1 MRGLDQE
8 IDIMRISTNTIYET
22 GTNLMLQQQ
31 EALIK
36 TQQQLSTGR
45 RILTPSDDPIAA
57 AQALNI
63 SQSASLN
70 EQFSVNR
77 SSASSSLEFEENILS
92 EVKQVL
98 DKVKDIISAANSP
111 KTDADRLIY
120 ATDLRSQL
128 ESLVGLANATDEKGQ
143 FLFSG
148 YQANTKPFVQAGLN
162 VQYMGDQ
169 GQRLNQVG
177 LSRQLAVSDAGTD
190 IFERI
195 KSGNGVFV
203 TAADTLNTGTGVI
216 DGGSVITP
224 TSLTGNNYEINF
236 TVTAG
241 VTTYD
246 ILNTTTGLPV
256 SSGNTYVN
264 NNTISFDGMQLNIKG
279 DPATG
284 DKFTVSPSSNQSI
297 FRTVSNLITA
307 LETASGGQAGGTQ
320 LANNLNTAMQ
330 EIDNSIEHVLT
341 KQSAIGARLQEIDT
355 LESVGSDQDIQFEQ
369 LLSQLQDVDFAKAIS
384 DLQRQQ
390 LYLQAA
396 QQSYIK
402 ISGLTLFDFI

>member
-1 MRGLDQE
+1 
-8 IDIMRISTNTIYET
+8 MRISTNTIYET

-45 RILTPSDDPIAA
+45 RILTPSDDPISA

-70 EQFSVNR
+70 EQYSVNR
-77 SSASSSLEFEENILS
+77 TSASSSLGLEENILKHVTS
-92 EVKQVL
+92 LLQDVHESTVHAG
-98 DKVKDIISAANSP
+98 SASL
-111 KTDADRLIY
+111 TDADRKIL
-120 ATDLRSQL
+120 ATELRSRL
-128 ESLVGLANATDEKGQ
+128 ESLVGLANTTDEKGQ

-148 YQANTKPFVQAGLN
+148 YQASTKPFVQTGLN

-177 LSRQLAVSDAGTD
+177 PSRQLAVSNSGTD
-190 IFERI
+190 IFERV
-195 KSGNGVFV
+195 KNGNGVFV
-203 TAADTLNTGTGVI
+203 TAADPVNMGTGTI
-216 DGGSVITP
+216 DIGSVITP
-224 TSLTGNNYEINF
+224 ASLTGNNYDISF

-246 ILNTTTGLPV
+246 IVNTTTGLPV
-256 SSGNTYVN
+256 SSGNTYVQ
-264 NNTISFDGMQLNIKG
+264 NNTISFDGMQLNING
-279 DPATG
+279 DPANG

-297 FRTVSNLITA
+297 FETVSNLITA
-307 LETASGGQAGGTQ
+307 LETPSSGQPGGTR
-320 LANNLNTAMQ
+320 LANILSTTLQ
-330 EIDNSIEHVLT
+330 SIDNSLEHVLD
-341 KQSAIGARLQEIDT
+341 KQSSIGARLQEIDT
-355 LESVGSDQDIQFEQ
+355 LESVGGDQNIQFEQ
-369 LLSQLQDVDFAKAIS
+369 SLSQLQDVDFAKAIS

-402 ISGLTLFDFI
+402 ISGLTLFNFI